1 MEGSSTLIIR
11 SDEIEHS
18 RIASEFDRL
27 EAAGREAHS
36 VAASASGTPLFE
48 RTIEMRYWGQSF
60 ELSVPAP
67 SSSTIDQAWMNELT
81 ESFHD
86 AHEMA
91 YGFRAKDE
99 PVELVNLRLTTI
111 GKIVRPQMRKL
122 KSIGTDVFVAFKGER
137 PVYFAENS
145 GEKGVVQTPVYDR
158 SKLPA
163 GAVFEGPA
171 IIEEPDCTTVIH
183 PAWTVTVD
191 EFGNLEIELN
201 S

>member
-1 MEGSSTLIIR
+1 
-11 SDEIEHS
+11 
-18 RIASEFDRL
+18 
-27 EAAGREAHS
+27 
-36 VAASASGTPLFE
+36 
-48 RTIEMRYWGQSF
+48 
-60 ELSVPAP
+60 
-67 SSSTIDQAWMNELT
+67 
-81 ESFHD
+81 
-86 AHEMA
+86 
-91 YGFRAKDE
+91 
-99 PVELVNLRLTTI
+99 
-111 GKIVRPQMRKL
+111 MRKL